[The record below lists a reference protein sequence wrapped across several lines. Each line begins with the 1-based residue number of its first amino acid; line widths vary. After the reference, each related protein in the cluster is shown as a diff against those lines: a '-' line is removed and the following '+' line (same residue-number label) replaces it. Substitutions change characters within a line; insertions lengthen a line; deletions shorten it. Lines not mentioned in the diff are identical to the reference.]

1 MSEILQ
7 TDVFRKLEEEIKY
20 EMLYKKRPK
29 FEKKKKKKKEEEE
42 EEEEEELLLFFFSEI
57 IVLSSCLT
65 IKGCKFM

>member
-7 TDVFRKLEEEIKY
+7 IDVFRKLEEEIKY

-29 FEKKKKKKKEEEE
+29 FEKKKKKKKKKK